1 MLSKQGLAKPNTMLN
16 YFSNFKSYYINRH
29 LSFKNFNDLQIA
41 FIIKDK
47 KRLFSSKKQNRL
59 LITKN
64 IFKNII
70 KDKYFFILDLNINTT
85 FKFAQIDLLKKEKL
99 NYIIIKAKKTI
110 FVEIS
115 LIKLDISFTKSNK
128 YTILYLKQ
136 SKTNIKYIKV
146 QIILQIRNKHIY
158 LITILR

>member
-85 FKFAQIDLLKKEKL
+85 FKFA
-99 NYIIIKAKKTI
+99 
-110 FVEIS
+110 
-115 LIKLDISFTKSNK
+115 
-128 YTILYLKQ
+128 
-136 SKTNIKYIKV
+136 
-146 QIILQIRNKHIY
+146 
-158 LITILR
+158 